1 MFLILKSLFKVK
13 IHLFFYVFMF
23 FSLITGN
30 FWNYI
35 TITSIIIVHEMGHIL
50 SGLFFSW
57 KIDRVI
63 ILPFGG
69 LTIFNTLINT
79 SLFEQFIVALMGPLF
94 QVLYFLFLNYF
105 FHFDNFIVFFNFA
118 LLLFNLLPI
127 YPMDGS
133 KILYVILCL
142 LFPFKYS
149 HILFLIV
156 SFICILVLFFYFKF
170 NLILYLI
177 LFFLVVKTISE
188 FINHKRVFN
197 RFLLERYI
205 YNLEFKRVKV
215 VSGVDRMYLWCRHV
229 FKKSVTEREYL
240 LKMFDK

>member
-1 MFLILKSLFKVK
+1 MFLILRNLFKIK
-13 IHLFFYVFMF
+13 IQLFFYVFMF
-23 FSLITGN
+23 ISLITGN

-35 TITSIIIVHEMGHIL
+35 IFTSIIVVHEFGHIFC
-50 SGLFFSW
+50 GLFFSW

-79 SLFEQFIVALMGPLF
+79 SLIEQFFVSLMGPLF
-94 QVLYFLFLNYF
+94 QVLYFLILSYF
-105 FHFDNFIVFFNFA
+105 FKLNNTIVFFNYMVLF
-118 LLLFNLLPI
+118 FNLLPI
-127 YPMDGS
+127 YPLDGS

-142 LFPFKYS
+142 FLPFKYS

-156 SFICILVLFFYFKF
+156 SFICIFFLFFYFKF

-177 LFFLVVKTISE
+177 LLFLIIKTISE
-188 FINHKRVFN
+188 LINHKCVFN
-197 RFLLERYI
+197 RFLLERYL
-205 YNLEFKRVKV
+205 YDLRFRHVKFIG
-215 VSGVDRMYLWCRHV
+215 GVDCMYLWCRHV
-229 FKKSVTEREYL
+229 FKKSVTEREFL

>member
-1 MFLILKSLFKVK
+1 MFLILKNLFKVK
-13 IHLFFYVFMF
+13 IHLFFYIFMF
-23 FSLITGN
+23 ISLITGN

-35 TITSIIIVHEMGHIL
+35 IITSIIIVHEMGHIL
-50 SGLFFSW
+50 SGLIFSW
-57 KIDRVI
+57 KIDKVI

-94 QVLYFLFLNYF
+94 QVLYFLILNYF
-105 FHFDNFIVFFNFA
+105 FHLN
-118 LLLFNLLPI
+118 
-127 YPMDGS
+127 
-133 KILYVILCL
+133 VILCL

-177 LFFLVVKTISE
+177 LLFLFVKTISE

-205 YNLEFKRVKV
+205 YDLQFKCVKV

>member
-1 MFLILKSLFKVK
+1 MFLILKNLFKVK
-13 IHLFFYVFMF
+13 IHLFFYIFMF
-23 FSLITGN
+23 ISLITGN

-35 TITSIIIVHEMGHIL
+35 IITSIIIVHEMGHIL
-50 SGLFFSW
+50 SGLIFSW
-57 KIDRVI
+57 KIDKVI

-69 LTIFNTLINT
+69 LTVFNVLINT

-94 QVLYFLFLNYF
+94 QVLYFLILNYF
-105 FHFDNFIVFFNFA
+105 FHLDNVIVFFNFA
-118 LLLFNLLPI
+118 LLFFNLLPI
-127 YPMDGS
+127 YPLDGS
-133 KILYVILCL
+133 KVLYVILCL

-177 LFFLVVKTISE
+177 LLLLIIKTITE
-188 FINHKRVFN
+188 FINHKSVFN

-205 YNLEFKRVKV
+205 YNIEFKRVRF
-215 VSGVDRMYLWCRHV
+215 VSGVEEMYLWCRHV
-229 FKKSVTEREYL
+229 FKKSVTEKDFLY
-240 LKMFDK
+240 KMFDK